1 MRLKKNKTA
10 PIKKYA
16 IGGLI
21 GGVAQAGLG
30 VGQAIY
36 GGIQARKAGREMDRL
51 LAGAPKLEL
60 PSAYQEYAQKAMDQ
74 ATLRA
79 QTEAINRRLATST
92 QALSQAGGRA
102 LLGGLQSQVTAAN
115 EAEIQAQDAQRQREM
130 QGLQVLG
137 GAQQQLAGMKES
149 RFQMQYGEA
158 QGAQQAALQNIGAG
172 LGAIATG
179 AITAGTS
186 YEKDMFNSKSSSK
199 GSDNDGSQYNWQRVG
214 KKGMKTQGEF
224 SHEKNPLYLVDK
236 NGQVTGEATGGEYIV
251 NPEQAKKISK
261 ESKFF
266 RNLLKQKR
274 FK

>member
-36 GGIQARKAGREMDRL
+36 GGIQARKAGKEMDRL

-74 ATLRA
+74 AALRA

-158 QGAQQAALQNIGAG
+158 KGAQQAALQNIGAG
-172 LGAIATG
+172 IGAAATG
-179 AITAGTS
+179 AITAGAS
-186 YEKDMFNSKSSSK
+186 YGK
-199 GSDNDGSQYNWQRVG
+199 GKN
-214 KKGMKTQGEF
+214 GMKTQGEF
-224 SHEKNPLYLVDK
+224 SHDKNPLYLVDK

-251 NPEQAKKISK
+251 NPEQAKNISK

>member
-10 PIKKYA
+10 PVKKYA

-21 GGVAQAGLG
+21 GGAAQAGLG
-30 VGQAIY
+30 IGQAIY

-51 LAGAPKLEL
+51 LASAPKLEL
-60 PSAYQEYAQKAMDQ
+60 PSAYQEYADKAMDQ
-74 ATLRA
+74 AALRA

-158 QGAQQAALQNIGAG
+158 QQAQQAALQNIGAG
-172 LGAIATG
+172 IGAAASG

-186 YEKDMFNSKSSSK
+186 YEKEMFKKNN
-199 GSDNDGSQYNWQRVG
+199 GG
-214 KKGMKTQGEF
+214 KLKYDWDAANMGPVAKRGMKTEGEF
-224 SHEKNPLYLVDK
+224 SHDKNPLYLVNK
-236 NGQVTGEATGGEYIV
+236 NGDVTGEATGGEYIV

>member
-36 GGIQARKAGREMDRL
+36 GGIQARKAGREMERL

-172 LGAIATG
+172 IGAAATG

-186 YEKDMFNSKSSSK
+186 YEKDMFEK
-199 GSDNDGSQYNWQRVG
+199 GASQATRNAINNLPRFTSG
-214 KKGMKTQGEF
+214 GALEGDF
-224 SHEKNPLYLVDK
+224 SHKTNPITMINK
-236 NGQVTGEATGGEYIV
+236 NGDVVGEATGGEYIV

>member
-172 LGAIATG
+172 IGAAATG

-186 YEKDMFNSKSSSK
+186 YEKGGGSK
-199 GSDNDGSQYNWQRVG
+199 GSDNDGSQYNWRMS
-214 KKGMKTQGEF
+214 KNGMKTQGEF
-224 SHEKNPLYLVDK
+224 SHDKNPLYLVDK

>member
-1 MRLKKNKTA
+1 MAEYFNGAL
-10 PIKKYA
+10 
-16 IGGLI
+16 GGLI
-21 GGVAQAGLG
+21 GGVAQVGLG

-60 PSAYQEYAQKAMDQ
+60 PSAYQEYADKAMDQ
-74 ATLRA
+74 AALRA

-158 QGAQQAALQNIGAG
+158 QQAQQAALQNIGAG
-172 LGAIATG
+172 IGAAATG

-186 YEKDMFNSKSSSK
+186 YEKGLFKT
-199 GSDNDGSQYNWQRVG
+199 GDNDGSYNWVPMG
-214 KKGMKTQGEF
+214 KTGMKTKGEF
-224 SHEKNPLYLVDK
+224 SHDKNPLYLVNK
-236 NGQVTGEATGGEYIV
+236 NGDVTGEATGGEYIV

>member
-172 LGAIATG
+172 IGAAATG

-186 YEKDMFNSKSSSK
+186 YEKDMFKK
-199 GSDNDGSQYNWQRVG
+199 G